1 MSVVPA
7 VKGFMS
13 SVQRSFV
20 TYEPYH
26 NDIYQYDMV
35 ADGRVLTGVLSPV
48 VGASEQTCPAGRV
61 LYATNKNLY
70 PGTNPGINTIYVGV
84 YDPETFIR
92 GYINPEAVPFST
104 RHKIASVMNAL
115 SANQTPQT
123 SPVSEDK
130 VPVSEAAAVPEAAPE
145 TAPAPE
151 PAPVPVTAPEQ
162 ALPPFESQIPHGTY
176 IQSLVKVTATSA
188 QEPTMFLT
196 FTLPTPGRWD
206 IVYFY
211 RTRTEMTLIG
221 AKLRAG
227 ITPLGAELPE
237 GTC

>member
-20 TYEPYH
+20 TYEPYYK
-26 NDIYQYDMV
+26 DIYQYDMV
-35 ADGRVLTGVLSPV
+35 ADGRVMTGVLSPV
-48 VGASEQTCPAGRV
+48 VGASEQNCPAGRV

-92 GYINPEAVPFST
+92 GYINPEAIPFST
-104 RHKIASVMNAL
+104 RHKIASVMNSL

-130 VPVSEAAAVPEAAPE
+130 VAVTE
-145 TAPAPE
+145 PE
-151 PAPVPVTAPEQ
+151 PAPAPVVVSAPAPAPAQ
-162 ALPPFESQIPHGTY
+162 NPAPTPDVPPFEAQIPHGTY
-176 IQSLVKVTATSA
+176 IQSLVNVVSTSA
-188 QEPTMFLT
+188 QDPTIFLS
-196 FTLPTPGRWD
+196 FTLPNPGLWD
-206 IVYFY
+206 ILYFY
-211 RTRTEMTLIG
+211 RTRTTMTG
-221 AKLRAG
+221 
-227 ITPLGAELPE
+227 
-237 GTC
+237 